1 MRHFTIA
8 ALMALALLLSA
19 CGTSNNANNNGT
31 INGNWTATLLD
42 TNNKP
47 VFAFTTALTQSGSTG
62 LIVANFNFT
71 TTNACF
77 GSGSTET
84 GGFTL
89 GGNFNGNVTG
99 SFTLNIQS
107 GKTGSNGSNNLV
119 LNGTVNNGTV
129 SGTWV
134 LAGTGSGCTGS
145 GNFTMVR
152 G

>member
-1 MRHFTIA
+1 MRHVTLA

-19 CGTSNNANNNGT
+19 CGTSNNASNNGS

-42 TNNKP
+42 TNNQP
-47 VFAFTTALTQSGSTG
+47 VFGFTTALTQTSGSG
-62 LIVANFNFT
+62 LVIANFKFT
-71 TTNACF
+71 TNTACF
-77 GSGSTET
+77 GSNPTET

-89 GGNFNGNVTG
+89 GGNFTGNVTG

-107 GKTGSNGSNNLV
+107 GTTGSSGSNNLV
-119 LNGTVNNGTV
+119 LQGTVNNNTV

-145 GNFTMVR
+145 GKFTMTK